1 MIPADATLNL
11 LMGAATSGMTGAQC
25 EDQGEIVYDKV
36 IGDRVQG
43 AGGVSAARP
52 PPWSNNPLPPHR
64 ILYKGW
70 VGDTTVKA
78 FLCHFRSM
86 FIGV

>member
-11 LMGAATSGMTGAQC
+11 LMGAATSGMTGAQR
-25 EDQGEIVYDKV
+25 EDQGEIVHDKV
-36 IGDRVQG
+36 IGIVCKGR
-43 AGGVSAARP
+43 GGVSAARRA
-52 PPWSNNPLPPHR
+52 PWSINPLPPHR

>member
-25 EDQGEIVYDKV
+25 EDQGEIVHDKV

-43 AGGVSAARP
+43 AGGVSAARR
-52 PPWSNNPLPPHR
+52 PPWSINP
-64 ILYKGW
+64 
-70 VGDTTVKA
+70 
-78 FLCHFRSM
+78 
-86 FIGV
+86 

>member
-43 AGGVSAARP
+43 AGGGVGRAAVP
-52 PPWSNNPLPPHR
+52 LEYQSINPGQ
-64 ILYKGW
+64 K
-70 VGDTTVKA
+70 
-78 FLCHFRSM
+78 FC
-86 FIGV
+86 